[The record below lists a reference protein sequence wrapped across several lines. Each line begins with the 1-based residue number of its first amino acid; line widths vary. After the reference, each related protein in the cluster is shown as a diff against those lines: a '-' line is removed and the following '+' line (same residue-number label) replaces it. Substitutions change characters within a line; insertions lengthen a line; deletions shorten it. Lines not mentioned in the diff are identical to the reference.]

1 MRRKAAATA
10 RSALS
15 WMRREERDWAR
26 LRGDEVGEELEG
38 AGVEVE
44 VEVLSLS
51 VEGNLRVGNSRRQ

>member
-1 MRRKAAATA
+1 
-10 RSALS
+10 
-15 WMRREERDWAR
+15 MRREERGWAR
-26 LRGDEVGEELEG
+26 LRGDKVGEELEG